1 MLIMSLVTIAFLHQP
16 IRPMAG
22 RSRPTASVL
31 MVASEGDPYDLLGV
45 DAGASASELRK
56 AFRQRARTLH
66 PDVSDAPDAA
76 VQFRRL
82 VSAFETLLE
91 RAMNPKAAAPRTRS
105 TDGEEEAWGRNGES
119 ASSRPAGSRRE
130 AEATGREASEK
141 RRRLWRKTWFE
152 EIFREHMPLGFSPVS
167 QQRTAFVDS
176 LERVVQ
182 SFAGRCGADSAAPEG
197 EADDLEEVLRESTN
211 REVLDA
217 ELKDLRLACS
227 LHRQRLR
234 ALDEQIEQADA
245 RAAIWRGAAPS
256 SQADR
261 LNAMQRELD
270 FLDQASRLRER
281 RAAQRASYE
290 RLDAQQLLA
299 RKRLEELRGAR
310 YTAPGAG

>member
-1 MLIMSLVTIAFLHQP
+1 MLIQSMLLTVAFMHQP
-16 IRPMAG
+16 IRPTVG
-22 RSRPTASVL
+22 RPRPVASVL
-31 MVASEGDPYDLLGV
+31 RMASDADLYELLGV

-66 PDVSDAPDAA
+66 PDVSDAPDATE
-76 VQFRRL
+76 QFRRL
-82 VSAFETLLE
+82 VNAFELLLE
-91 RAMNPKAAAPRTRS
+91 RTINPQAAPRSTRS
-105 TDGEEEAWGRNGES
+105 DGEEAWGRDGAS

-130 AEATGREASEK
+130 AEVAEREASEK

-167 QQRTAFVDS
+167 AQRTAFVDT
-176 LERVVQ
+176 LERAVQ
-182 SFAGRCGADSAAPEG
+182 SFAGRSATEAAAPEC
-197 EADDLEEVLRESTN
+197 EADDLEEVLRECTN

-227 LHRQRLR
+227 LRRQRLR

-281 RAAQRASYE
+281 RAAQRAAYE
-290 RLDAQQLLA
+290 RLEAQQLLA
-299 RKRLEELRGAR
+299 RRRLEELRGAR
-310 YTAPGAG
+310 YTARGAG